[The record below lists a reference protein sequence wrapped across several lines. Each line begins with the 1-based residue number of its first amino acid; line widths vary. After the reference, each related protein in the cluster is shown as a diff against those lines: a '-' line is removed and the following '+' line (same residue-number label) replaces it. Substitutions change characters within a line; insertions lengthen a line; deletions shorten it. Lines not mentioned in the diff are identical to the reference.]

1 MNTKVLLGAL
11 ASTVVVFLG
20 GWLIFGM
27 LLMDMMAGEMSHAYD
42 GLMKN
47 PPDLPMLAGWQL
59 CWSLMLAFVLDKM
72 GKKSFMDALMTGA
85 MLSFLL
91 VLGYDLSFVA
101 FFVDMYTTKLLIID
115 IVVNTILWGLACGVI
130 GLVLGTGKKD

>member
-1 MNTKVLLGAL
+1 MNVKVLLGAL
-11 ASTVVVFLG
+11 ASTLVVFFG
-20 GWLIFGM
+20 GWIIFGM

-47 PPDLPMLAGWQL
+47 PPDLPVLAAWQL

-72 GKKSFMDALMTGA
+72 GKKSFMDALTVGA

-91 VLGYDLSFVA
+91 ILGYDLSYVA
-101 FFVDMYTTKLLIID
+101 FFIDMYTTKLLVID
-115 IVVNTILWGLACGVI
+115 IVVNTILWGLACGLI
-130 GLVLGTGKKD
+130 GLILGSGKKD